1 MPLLHQLSSA
11 TSSRANTVFVYAALL
26 AFAGTRVD
34 AQAVAPQS
42 AASQAV
48 PPQTAAAPAPTA
60 ITPAI
65 TASDAYHLGARDVV
79 SVSVFGHQELT
90 GRFPVGDEGSITFPL
105 LGAVPAGGL
114 TVTELQASIV
124 RGLSDGF
131 LRSPQVSVDIVQY
144 MSQRVYAIGELR
156 TPGAITLTGSAS
168 LLDLL
173 VKAGSL
179 TEQAGGEIKVLRHRG
194 APATGP
200 LAPGQPDVDEIARI
214 SVQQVRRGL
223 ISFSGSL
230 LDGDTIFVP
239 RAESMFVLGNVNKP
253 GSYVLDPGVTTVL
266 TAIAQAGG
274 VSELGSTKRIRLTR
288 IVNGQAAEF
297 DARLDD
303 VLQPGDTV
311 VVGLRRF

>member
-1 MPLLHQLSSA
+1 MTRLQHFWVARRSPA
-11 TSSRANTVFVYAALL
+11 AAALVSVAAL
-26 AFAGTRVD
+26 ACVALAIFTAPRLA
-34 AQAVAPQS
+34 AQES
-42 AASQAV
+42 
-48 PPQTAAAPAPTA
+48 
-60 ITPAI
+60 
-65 TASDAYHLGARDVV
+65 YRLGPRDIV
-79 SVSVFGHQELT
+79 SVSVYGHQELT

-114 TVTELQASIV
+114 TVTELQASLV

-144 MSQRVYAIGELR
+144 MSQRVYAIGEVR
-156 TPGAITLTGSAS
+156 TPGAITLTGTAS

-179 TEQAGGEIKVLRHRG
+179 TEQAGGEIRVLRRRG
-194 APATGP
+194 ANATGP

-223 ISFSGSL
+223 ISFNGTL

-239 RAESMFVLGNVNKP
+239 RAETVFVLGNVNKP
-253 GSYVLDPGVTTVL
+253 GTYLLDPGVTTVL

-274 VSELGSTKRIRLTR
+274 VSELGSTKRVRVSR
-288 IVNGQAAEF
+288 IQNGQNVEF
-297 DARLDD
+297 EVKLDD
-303 VLQPGDTV
+303 LLQPGDTV

>member
-1 MPLLHQLSSA
+1 MTLLNHLWMAPRSWA
-11 TSSRANTVFVYAALL
+11 VAALVSVAL
-26 AFAGTRVD
+26 VSFTDPTVA
-34 AQAVAPQS
+34 AQE
-42 AASQAV
+42 
-48 PPQTAAAPAPTA
+48 
-60 ITPAI
+60 
-65 TASDAYHLGARDVV
+65 AYRLGPRDVV

-90 GRFPVGDEGSITFPL
+90 GRFPIGDEGSITFPL

-114 TVTELQASIV
+114 TVTELQASLV

-144 MSQRVYAIGELR
+144 MSQRVYAIGEVR
-156 TPGAITLTGSAS
+156 TPGTITLTGTAS

-179 TEQAGGEIKVLRHRG
+179 TEQAGGEIRVLRRRG
-194 APATGP
+194 ANATGP

-223 ISFSGSL
+223 ISFNGAL

-239 RAESMFVLGNVNKP
+239 RAETVFVLGNVNKP
-253 GSYVLDPGVTTVL
+253 GTYLVDPGVTTVL

-274 VSELGSTKRIRLTR
+274 VSELGSTKRIRVSR
-288 IVNGQAAEF
+288 IQNGQNVEF
-297 DARLDD
+297 EVKLDD
-303 VLQPGDTV
+303 LLQPGDTV

>member
-1 MPLLHQLSSA
+1 MARRSWA
-11 TSSRANTVFVYAALL
+11 AAALVCVAL
-26 AFAGTRVD
+26 VSFTGT
-34 AQAVAPQS
+34 
-42 AASQAV
+42 
-48 PPQTAAAPAPTA
+48 TAAAQE
-60 ITPAI
+60 
-65 TASDAYHLGARDVV
+65 AYRLGPRDVV

-114 TVTELQASIV
+114 TVTELQASLV

-144 MSQRVYAIGELR
+144 MSQRVYAIGEVR
-156 TPGAITLTGSAS
+156 TPGAITLTGTAS

-179 TEQAGGEIKVLRHRG
+179 TEQAGGEIRVLRRRG
-194 APATGP
+194 ANATGP

-223 ISFSGSL
+223 ISFNGTL

-239 RAESMFVLGNVNKP
+239 RAETVFVLGNVNKP
-253 GSYVLDPGVTTVL
+253 GTYLVDPGVTTVL

-274 VSELGSTKRIRLTR
+274 VSELGSTKRVRVSR
-288 IVNGQAAEF
+288 ILSGQNVEF
-297 DARLDD
+297 DAKLDD
-303 VLQPGDTV
+303 LLQPGDTV

>member
-1 MPLLHQLSSA
+1 MARRSWA
-11 TSSRANTVFVYAALL
+11 AAALVCVAL
-26 AFAGTRVD
+26 VAFTG
-34 AQAVAPQS
+34 P
-42 AASQAV
+42 
-48 PPQTAAAPAPTA
+48 TAAAQE
-60 ITPAI
+60 
-65 TASDAYHLGARDVV
+65 AYRLGPRDVV

-114 TVTELQASIV
+114 TVTELQASLV

-144 MSQRVYAIGELR
+144 MSQRVYAIGEVR
-156 TPGAITLTGSAS
+156 TPGAITLTGTAS

-179 TEQAGGEIKVLRHRG
+179 TEQAGGEIRVLRRRG
-194 APATGP
+194 ANATGP

-223 ISFSGSL
+223 ISFNGTL

-239 RAESMFVLGNVNKP
+239 RAETVFVLGNVNKP
-253 GSYVLDPGVTTVL
+253 GTYLVDPGVTTVL

-274 VSELGSTKRIRLTR
+274 VSELGSTKRVRVSR
-288 IVNGQAAEF
+288 IVNGQNVEF
-297 DARLDD
+297 DAKLDD
-303 VLQPGDTV
+303 LLQPGDTV